1 MLTIKNHRLIDP
13 DRKRKIS
20 FRETP
25 NHSGAFTGD
34 LPDTIVIHYT
44 AGASLESS
52 VSWLT
57 DPKAG
62 VSAHL
67 VIGKSGNLVQLAPF
81 NIKTWHAGK
90 SSWKGRSS
98 LNNYS
103 IGIELD
109 NAGILEKREDGY
121 YTAFNKK
128 MDNTSVVLARHR
140 LDTIEK
146 AWETFTKAQIEA
158 VTEVCL
164 ILKETYNIREVV
176 GHDDIAP
183 TRKRDPGPAFPMQ
196 DLKHRLQLE

>member
-1 MLTIKNHRLIDP
+1 MLTLEDHKLVDP
-13 DRKRKIS
+13 ENKRRIS

-52 VSWLT
+52 VNWLT
-57 DPKAG
+57 DPKAKA
-62 VSAHL
+62 SAHL
-67 VIGKSGNLVQLAPF
+67 VVGKSGDIVQLAPF

-90 SSWKGRSS
+90 SSWKGRNS

-121 YTAFNKK
+121 YSAFNKK
-128 MDNTSVVLARHR
+128 IDSTNVVLARHR
-140 LDTIEK
+140 LDTVEK
-146 AWETFTKAQIEA
+146 AWEAFTEIQIDV
-158 VTEVCL
+158 VTEACL
-164 ILKETYNIREVV
+164 ILKDAYDIREIV

-183 TRKRDPGPAFPMQ
+183 SRKRDPGPAFPMQ
-196 DLKHRLQLE
+196 ELKSRLQLE